1 VAHALVSRKRK
12 QSLRVLPFRAT
23 PFALAGSLLEGGLRL
38 CYSSTQV
45 RPEPQKRHEE
55 QGPMASSTPM
65 ATPMRVAVLMPLR
78 AISKIH
84 RAAKAI
90 LAERSRR
97 KESLVFQVSYKSCKI
112 LNRILADIGVRAEN
126 FCVSPSGCLSAP
138 VAVSGLRSRWPA
150 CNPHLFRCDS
160 DLLCLR
166 YAVPSAYPE
175 DCGAPRLRNLCSGE
189 PGGSDL

>member
-1 VAHALVSRKRK
+1 
-12 QSLRVLPFRAT
+12 
-23 PFALAGSLLEGGLRL
+23 
-38 CYSSTQV
+38 
-45 RPEPQKRHEE
+45 
-55 QGPMASSTPM
+55 M

-112 LNRILADIGVRAEN
+112 LNRILADIGARAEN

-150 CNPHLFRCDS
+150 CNPLICFVAIVTCFAFAMLSRRPT
-160 DLLCLR
+160 LKIVALR
-166 YAVPSAYPE
+166 GCETCVQESLE
-175 DCGAPRLRNLCSGE
+175 APIFE
-189 PGGSDL
+189 